1 MFFYLLL
8 SKSLVGYNKCVT
20 CLFLFLNI
28 RFKQKTYFFDSCG
41 SPSFLSHELKASFC
55 VCVSVPRTPIQGI
68 SSLTCTRTCWP
79 KPSSPRKPRKG
90 DIFILILLFFPLSI
104 FKHAF
109 NERIFL
115 FSFPSVCS
123 PSWDARGTLA
133 PPLLR
138 LPPRQQRKKALP
150 RGQVPTLQL
159 ARISDPGQ
167 KKRTQ
172 KREKDSVTLLSVVW
186 VFSLKSNRA
195 SRTPQQHH

>member
-1 MFFYLLL
+1 MWKSIFSFPWAKSFFL
-8 SKSLVGYNKCVT
+8 CM
-20 CLFLFLNI
+20 
-28 RFKQKTYFFDSCG
+28 
-41 SPSFLSHELKASFC
+41 C
-55 VCVSVPRTPIQGI
+55 VCSQDSYPRYLKSDLYKNMLAKAIVPQETKKRWHFYTHP
-68 SSLTCTRTCWP
+68 T
-79 KPSSPRKPRKG
+79 
-90 DIFILILLFFPLSI
+90 FFPLSI

-167 KKRTQ
+167 KKEPKKERKT
-172 KREKDSVTLLSVVW
+172 RSLYSLLSE
-186 VFSLKSNRA
+186 FFL
-195 SRTPQQHH
+195 

>member
-1 MFFYLLL
+1 M
-8 SKSLVGYNKCVT
+8 
-20 CLFLFLNI
+20 
-28 RFKQKTYFFDSCG
+28 
-41 SPSFLSHELKASFC
+41 C
-55 VCVSVPRTPIQGI
+55 VCSQDSYPRYLKSDLYKNMLAKAIVPQETKKRWHFYTHP
-68 SSLTCTRTCWP
+68 T
-79 KPSSPRKPRKG
+79 
-90 DIFILILLFFPLSI
+90 FFSPLSI

-167 KKRTQ
+167 KKKNPK
-172 KREKDSVTLLSVVW
+172 KRERLGRFTLCCLSFFFKVKQSFSYAAATSLELWETGVMAHLSSMPLKDNQWTTEKSFFYTLYCCILIPSQC
-186 VFSLKSNRA
+186 A
-195 SRTPQQHH
+195 E

>member
-1 MFFYLLL
+1 MWKSIFSFPWAKSFFL
-8 SKSLVGYNKCVT
+8 CM
-20 CLFLFLNI
+20 
-28 RFKQKTYFFDSCG
+28 
-41 SPSFLSHELKASFC
+41 C
-55 VCVSVPRTPIQGI
+55 VCSQDSYPRYLKSDLYKNMLAKAIVPQETKKRWHFYTHPTFF
-68 SSLTCTRTCWP
+68 SS
-79 KPSSPRKPRKG
+79 
-90 DIFILILLFFPLSI
+90 LSI

-172 KREKDSVTLLSVVW
+172 KREKDSVALLSVVW